1 MHFLYPSFLWA
12 LLALAIPIIIHL
24 FYFRRFKKIYFS
36 NVKFLKEIKEETSS
50 RNKLKNLLILAMRLL
65 AVASLVFAFA
75 QPFIPTA
82 SDVKKGEKQ
91 VSIFIDNSFSMKAEK
106 ENIPLLDLAKERAR
120 KIVSA
125 YSEED
130 RFQILTNDFEGRHQR
145 LVSRDEALA
154 YIEEIKISPSSQ
166 ALSKIIDRQRQI
178 IKGDNRISFILS
190 DFQKSMMDLGPWK
203 DSLIEIN
210 LLPIQHSIQKNV
222 SIDSV
227 WFVAPTPILNQSNLL
242 VVKFTNHADDPVE
255 DVKAS
260 LIKDGQEKPIGLL
273 TIDARGSVIDTVAI
287 SILKP
292 GVHEAEIKVNDF
304 PVQFDDKY
312 YFSFVVKEQVKVLAI
327 NQNGPDKYLAAL
339 FTGINYFKL
348 DNQNLGQ
355 IQFQKFKDYDLI
367 LLNDLKNITSGLSNE
382 INSYLEQGGK
392 VLVLPAAD
400 AEISS
405 YNAFFAASKANGIEK
420 WDKSSRNVGTIN
432 TKDFVFEDVYER
444 IGPNLRL
451 PVTKGNFVFTKT
463 QSLPAESILAYR
475 DGSPYMSKYV
485 KGDGQLFVCAS
496 PLNTTYN
503 DLVANAEVFVPLLY
517 KMALTKNNASKLA
530 YFIGKDNLIQV
541 DNVKQSGEIV
551 YKLKGQTEFIPSQI
565 SLGKKVMLDVK
576 NQIPDAGYYDLLLE
590 NKIVDKLAFNFDRK
604 ESNLDLYT
612 KDQLKDIVKNDKVN
626 IVEYGAQE
634 GLKEFV
640 GQKDQ
645 GIVLWKWFLT
655 LALLF
660 LLLETLFIRY
670 IKN

>member
-1 MHFLYPSFLWA
+1 
-12 LLALAIPIIIHL
+12 
-24 FYFRRFKKIYFS
+24 
-36 NVKFLKEIKEETSS
+36 
-50 RNKLKNLLILAMRLL
+50 
-65 AVASLVFAFA
+65 LVFAFA

-91 VSIFIDNSFSMKAEK
+91 VSIFIDNSFSMNAEK
-106 ENIPLLDLAKERAR
+106 ENIPLLDLAKDRAR
-120 KIVSA
+120 KIVNA

-130 RFQILTNDFEGRHQR
+130 RFQVLTNDFEGRHQR
-145 LVSRDEALA
+145 LVSKDEALA

-166 ALSKIIDRQRQI
+166 SLTKILDRQRQI

-227 WFVAPTPILNQSNLL
+227 WFVAPTPILNQSNQL

-273 TIDARGSVIDTVAI
+273 NIDARGSVIDTVAI
-287 SILKP
+287 SIMKP

-327 NQNGPDKYLAAL
+327 NQNAPDKYLSAL

-367 LLNDLKNITSGLSNE
+367 LLNDLRSITSGLSNE
-382 INSYLEQGGK
+382 INSYLDQGGK
-392 VLVLPAAD
+392 VLVLPPAD
-400 AEISS
+400 AEIAS
-405 YNAFFAASKANGIEK
+405 YNAFFVASKANSIEK

-432 TKDFVFEDVYER
+432 TKDFVFDDVYER

-451 PVTKGNFVFTKT
+451 PSTKGNFVFSKT
-463 QSLPAESILAYR
+463 QSLPSDAILTYR
-475 DGSPYMSKYV
+475 DGSPYMSKYI
-485 KGDGQLFVCAS
+485 KGDGQMFVCAS

-576 NQIPDAGYYDLLLE
+576 NQIPDAGYYNLLLE
-590 NKIVDKLAFNFDRK
+590 NKVVDKLAFNFDRK

-640 GQKDQ
+640 GEKDH
-645 GIVLWKWFLT
+645 GIVLWKWFLVF
-655 LALLF
+655 ALLF

-670 IKN
+670 IKS